1 MNDIQYLDNN
11 LLGVQK
17 YGIQMATTYYCQLD
31 NSKGLNRVIFFEGLD
46 FPLVI
51 CPTIH
56 DEPLLTT
63 QAFYY
68 LDQLESVIKIRF
80 EKRSNFP
87 EHKTETELERKLE
100 YIFDNYL
107 FLYSK
112 KYPNEKLSSKITE
125 YKFWR
130 DMGHTFL
137 GYDMNN
143 SHILA
148 LDAAND
154 ETIVDI
160 KDDEHPDKSYWYDWC
175 LISNYTNA
183 IFEKYLTS
191 LKSVIGKK
199 VEVETKDHDEL
210 GTGKYILP
218 LLSCRSRMLDY
229 YQANMLEVID
239 SDHID
244 TSKQNILVSRGFKSD
259 NNFELPLE
267 VFRAKKKYDADLLSY
282 YFAGVREHLPISKFR
297 GFYNVLEYFFEDAP
311 LALGERARNER
322 QQISCVVRWIS
333 DSDSIREFI
342 NGLGQ
347 NFANRIE
354 QNLISLNGVEIGAI
368 NIASSDLDKQISRWL
383 YEIRCACI
391 HSKKTR
397 NGEVSMRFVP
407 YSQDEDIVELS
418 IALIQNFAILC
429 IEKDGQVLT

>member
-1 MNDIQYLDNN
+1 
-11 LLGVQK
+11 
-17 YGIQMATTYYCQLD
+17 MATTYYCQLA

-46 FPLVI
+46 FPIII

-56 DEPLLTT
+56 GEPLLTT

-80 EKRSNFP
+80 EKRCDLP
-87 EHKTETELERKLE
+87 EHKTEIELERKFE
-100 YIFDNYL
+100 YISDNYL

-130 DMGHTFL
+130 DVGHTYL

-143 SHILA
+143 THALA

-160 KDDEHPDKSYWYDWC
+160 KDDKHPDKNYWHDWC
-175 LISNYTNA
+175 LVSNYTNE
-183 IFEKYLTS
+183 IFEKYVTS
-191 LKSVIGKK
+191 MKSVIDKMVK
-199 VEVETKDHDEL
+199 VETNTHDEL
-210 GTGKYILP
+210 GTGKRLLP
-218 LLSCRSRMLDY
+218 LLRCRSRILDY
-229 YQANMLEVID
+229 YQANMFGVID
-239 SDHID
+239 ADHID
-244 TSKQNILVSRGFKSD
+244 TSKQNIVVSRGFASD
-259 NNFELPLE
+259 NNFEIPLE
-267 VFRAKKKYDADLLSY
+267 VFHAKKKYDADLLSY

-297 GFYNVLEYFFEDAP
+297 CFYNVLEYFFEDAP
-311 LALGERARNER
+311 QALGERARNER
-322 QQISCVVRWIS
+322 KQISCVVRWIS

-347 NFANRIE
+347 DFVNRIE
-354 QNLISLNGVEIGAI
+354 QDLVSLNGGKIGAI
-368 NIASSDLDKQISRWL
+368 RIVSSDLEEKVAGWL
-383 YEIRCACI
+383 YEIRCACV

-407 YSQDEDIVELS
+407 YSQDEDLVELS
-418 IALIQNFAILC
+418 ISLVQYLAILC

>member
-1 MNDIQYLDNN
+1 
-11 LLGVQK
+11 
-17 YGIQMATTYYCQLD
+17 MAIIYNCQLD

-46 FPLVI
+46 FPIVI

-56 DEPLLTT
+56 GEPLLTT

-80 EKRSNFP
+80 ENKSNFRDCQ
-87 EHKTETELERKLE
+87 TETELERKLE
-100 YIFDNYL
+100 YLFDNYL

-130 DMGHTFL
+130 DVGHTFL

-143 SHILA
+143 SRVLA

-154 ETIVDI
+154 DSIVDI
-160 KDDEHPDKSYWYDWC
+160 KDDVHPDKDFCNDWC
-175 LISNYTNA
+175 LIANYTNK
-183 IFEKYLTS
+183 IIENYVTS
-191 LKSVIGKK
+191 MKAVIGKK
-199 VEVETKDHDEL
+199 VEVETNEHDEL

-239 SDHID
+239 ADHID
-244 TSKQNILVSRGFKSD
+244 TSNQKIMVSRGLESD
-259 NNFELPLE
+259 SDFELPLE
-267 VFRAKKKYDADLLSY
+267 VFRANKKYDADLLSY

-311 LALGERARNER
+311 QALGERARNER
-322 QQISCVVRWIS
+322 MQISCVVRRVS
-333 DSDSIREFI
+333 DSESIRKFI

-347 NFANRIE
+347 DFVNLIE
-354 QNLISLNGVEIGAI
+354 QDLVSLNGVEIGAI
-368 NIASSDLDKQISRWL
+368 NIASPDLDEQVARWL
-383 YEIRCACI
+383 YEIRCACV

-407 YSQDEDIVELS
+407 YSQDENIVDLS
-418 IALIQNFAILC
+418 INLIQFLAISC
-429 IEKDGQVLT
+429 IEEDGQTLT